1 MPAPALATFD
11 PDLAIDAPQVASS
24 ARPDITI
31 AVRQGATRCLVHAGY
46 APIWEFSLANNRR
59 ADICGLNQKGELV
72 IVEVKS
78 GILDFKTDNKW
89 RDYAPFCDL
98 FYLAVAPDFPLD
110 LIPSEGEDAPGL
122 IVADAFGAEIIRP
135 APRFDL
141 VAARRKAVTLSFARH
156 AALRALR
163 V

>member
-1 MPAPALATFD
+1 MPALARTELD
-11 PDLAIDAPQVASS
+11 PETVQATLAPTNVC
-24 ARPDITI
+24 RPDITI
-31 AVRQGATRCLVHAGY
+31 AVRQGATRLLVHAGY

-59 ADICGLNQKGELV
+59 ADICCLNPKGELV

-78 GILDFKTDNKW
+78 GIHDFKSDNKW

-98 FYLAVAPDFPLD
+98 FYFAVAPDFPME
-110 LIPSEGEDAPGL
+110 LIPAHGDDAPGL
-122 IVADAFGAEIIRP
+122 IVADAFGAEIVRS
-135 APRFDL
+135 ARRFDL
-141 VAARRKAVTLSFARH
+141 APARRKAVTLSFARH

>member
-1 MPAPALATFD
+1 MSAPALASLD
-11 PDLAIDAPQVASS
+11 PVSDLEAPLVAIS

-59 ADICGLNQKGELV
+59 ADICGLSQKGELA

-78 GILDFKTDNKW
+78 GILDFKTDTKW
-89 RDYAPFCDL
+89 REYAPFCDL
-98 FYLAVAPDFPLD
+98 FYFAVAPDFPLD
-110 LIPSEGEDAPGL
+110 LIPSQGEDAPGL

-141 VAARRKAVTLSFARH
+141 APARRKAVTLSFARH
-156 AALRALR
+156 AAMRALR
-163 V
+163 I

>member
-1 MPAPALATFD
+1 MLAPALANFD
-11 PDLAIDAPQVASS
+11 LVTVIEKTVTTHLC
-24 ARPDITI
+24 RPDITI

-46 APIWEFSLANNRR
+46 SPIWEFSLANSRR
-59 ADICGLNQKGELV
+59 ADICGLSQKGELV

-78 GILDFKTDNKW
+78 GLHDYKSDSKW

-98 FYLAVAPDFPLD
+98 FYFAVPPDFPLN
-110 LIPSEGEDAPGL
+110 LIPSEGDNAPGL

-141 VAARRKAVTLSFARH
+141 SAPRRKAVTLSFARQ
-156 AALRALR
+156 AAMRALR

>member
-1 MPAPALATFD
+1 MQSAALATCD
-11 PDLAIDAPQVASS
+11 PDTALDLVAPTSL

-31 AVRQGATRCLVHAGY
+31 AVRQGATRCLVHLGY

-59 ADICGLNQKGELV
+59 ADICGLSQKGQLV

-78 GILDFKTDNKW
+78 GIHDFKADSKW

-98 FYLAVAPDFPLD
+98 FYFAVSPDFPLD
-110 LIPSEGEDAPGL
+110 LIPSDGEDAPGL
-122 IVADAFGAEIIRP
+122 IVADAFGAEIVRG

-141 VAARRKAVTLSFARH
+141 APARRKAVTLSFARH
-156 AALRALR
+156 AAMRALR

>member
-1 MPAPALATFD
+1 MSALAHSILD
-11 PDLAIDAPQVASS
+11 PETVQETAVPTNLC
-24 ARPDITI
+24 RPDITI
-31 AVRQGATRCLVHAGY
+31 AVRQGATRLLVHAGY

-59 ADICGLNQKGELV
+59 ADICCLSQKGELV

-78 GILDFKTDNKW
+78 GIEDFKADNKW

-98 FYLAVAPDFPLD
+98 FYFAVTPDFPVD
-110 LIPSEGEDAPGL
+110 LIPSSGDDAPGL
-122 IVADAFGAEIIRP
+122 IVADAFGAEIVRK

-141 VAARRKAVTLSFARH
+141 APARRKAVTISFARH

-163 V
+163 I